1 MDLAISPRSFD
12 CTIADGLAHI
22 VLNQPDRGNPIDGE
36 FCREFNLC
44 IAEISER
51 ADIRAVLLS
60 ARGRLF
66 SVGGDLTSLAKQGDA
81 LPRTIKIWTA
91 DLHAAIARMV
101 RMRAPVVAAVHGNVA
116 GGSVSLMAAAD
127 LVVIAE
133 SARISSAFSRIGFSP
148 DSGST
153 TTVTRRI
160 GVARARRFFLLA
172 ETLDA
177 KTALSLGF
185 VDHVVSD
192 DAVRQEAKRM
202 AKELAAGPTEAYGA
216 IKRLFSRTSERPL
229 ESQLE
234 EEAETLAQLAR
245 TADAREGVK
254 AFIEKR
260 KPVFAGR

>member
-1 MDLAISPRSFD
+1 MDLAISTKTFD
-12 CTIADGLAHI
+12 CTIDDGLAHI

-51 ADIRAVLLS
+51 TDVRSLLLS

-66 SVGGDLTSLAKQGDA
+66 SVGGDLVSLVKQGDA
-81 LPRTIKIWTA
+81 LPRTIKAWTA

-101 RMRAPVVAAVHGNVA
+101 RMRAPVVASVSGNVA

-133 SARISSAFSRIGFSP
+133 SARISSAFAKIGFSP

-160 GVARARRFFLLA
+160 GVARARRFFLLG
-172 ETLDA
+172 ETFDA
-177 KTALSLGF
+177 KIALSLGLVDF
-185 VDHVVSD
+185 VVPDG
-192 DAVRQEAKRM
+192 AVHNEAERM
-202 AKELAAGPTEAYGA
+202 ARELAAGATLVLGYTKSAVVNGWDQVPGTAYRHQGQAVYHSQQTED
-216 IKRLFSRTSERPL
+216 F
-229 ESQLE
+229 
-234 EEAETLAQLAR
+234 
-245 TADAREGVK
+245 REGLS
-254 AFIEKR
+254 AFREKR
-260 KPVFAGR
+260 PPRFTGR